1 MEAII
6 TAKAPRLK
14 LVRIIDILKG
24 NVLSLTV
31 MVDKILLKTI
41 EVTVSDCLIY
51 MPEVVRLFFKPLPL
65 PLIEPY
71 RQKQEDIKTSVLLA
85 HLIFYAD

>member
-1 MEAII
+1 MEAAI

-14 LVRIIDILKG
+14 LVRIMDILKG

-31 MVDKILLKTI
+31 MVDKILLNTI
-41 EVTVSDCLIY
+41 KVTISNCLIY
-51 MPEVVRLFFKPLPL
+51 MPKVIRLFFKPLPL

-71 RQKQEDIKTSVLLA
+71 
-85 HLIFYAD
+85 

>member
-1 MEAII
+1 MTNVII
-6 TAKAPRLK
+6 IAKALRPK

-31 MVDKILLKTI
+31 IADKILLKTI
-41 EVTVSDCLIY
+41 KVTISNCLIY
-51 MPEVVRLFFKPLPL
+51 MPKVVRLFFKPLPP

-71 RQKQEDIKTSVLLA
+71 
-85 HLIFYAD
+85 

>member
-1 MEAII
+1 MEAM
-6 TAKAPRLK
+6 TATKALQLK

-24 NVLSLTV
+24 NTLSPTI

-41 EVTVSDCLIY
+41 KVTVSNCFIY
-51 MPEVVRLFFKPLPL
+51 IPKVIRLFFKPLLL

-71 RQKQEDIKTSVLLA
+71 
-85 HLIFYAD
+85 